1 MTDPRLTRTPTALAW
16 AVYCVQ
22 MVLSGGMALVGLIPI
37 VFSDSCGSV
46 SDEPAVCDTTYAGT
60 VLITYWIV
68 LALLPRAGA
77 LRHRARVPTR
87 PVGRAARPPRS
98 RALRDRLRRV
108 LRAPD
113 PLIGTLDR

>member
-68 LALLPRAGA
+68 LALLLVLVPFAIVRASRRGQSA
-77 LRHRARVPTR
+77 
-87 PVGRAARPPRS
+87 GR
-98 RALRDRLRRV
+98 RALLGLGLSVIAYVVFFALLTR
-108 LRAPD
+108 
-113 PLIGTLDR
+113 